1 MLVLLAVPVIV
12 ATVIVHRLVQTTAPS
27 NLLISRVRS
36 APPRWRAGVGLVT
49 LAFGCLVVM
58 HILTA
63 AMAGGAPAWLNLPI
77 LILAWDA
84 IRFMLLGVSRIVRS
98 GLRSVLPVRRGV

>member
-12 ATVIVHRLVQTTAPS
+12 VTAVVHRLVQTTAPS
-27 NLLISRVRS
+27 NVLIAHIRR
-36 APPRWRAGVGLVT
+36 ARPHWRAGVGLVI
-49 LAFGCLVVM
+49 LALACLVAV

-63 AMAGGAPAWLNLPI
+63 AMAAGAPAWLNLPI

-84 IRFMLLGVSRIVRS
+84 IRFMLLGVSTIVRTD
-98 GLRSVLPVRRGV
+98 LRSVLPVRRAV

>member
-1 MLVLLAVPVIV
+1 MLVLLAAPVIV
-12 ATVIVHRLVQTTAPS
+12 ATTVVHRLVQTTAPS
-27 NLLISRVRS
+27 NLLIARIRS
-36 APPRWRAGVGLVT
+36 APPRLRACVGLLT
-49 LAFGCLVVM
+49 LAFACLVVI

-84 IRFMLLGVSRIVRS
+84 IRFMLLGASTLLRS
-98 GLRSVLPVRRGV
+98 GLRSVLPVRHL